1 MKILLKWINSFVY
14 SLPIQLF
21 ILSIKKNQLL
31 LIFWLLLIFI
41 VTENFGSAVGL
52 PTLFLEPEYLDQV
65 NFWSFFIVGITLGI
79 FTLSYQIT
87 SYILDSQKFSFLGA
101 LSRPFTKFLV
111 NNSIIPFL
119 FTGIYLVY
127 LVRYQLAQNISS
139 QEMWMRFSGLV
150 IGFAG
155 AATLVFIY
163 AVSTNQD
170 FFKLFAKQLNKSL
183 NRTRVV
189 RVNVIERFRETKRS
203 NVKVKF
209 YLNNLFIPTKIDTEK
224 NSISYRRQE
233 RIFNQNFRNG
243 VIIQFLILTLVF
255 VVGAFRDNQFF
266 QIPAGASLVLLFT
279 IAIMVIGAL
288 SYWLRGWTVTITFCL
303 LLLLNFLME
312 EGYLLTDYEA
322 YGLNYNTTKAP
333 YNLRTIKQKSND
345 RNYSEDVAITKIAL
359 ENWRKKFSQKPKMVF
374 ICASGGGLRASVWTM
389 RTLQIV
395 DSTLNGRLMEHTML
409 MSGASGG
416 LIGAGYFRELYLRD
430 KLSGGEID
438 VYDPKYLDNI
448 AKDNLNALMFSLVVN
463 DLFFMKG
470 KFKYENQ
477 EYHKDRGYAFEE
489 QLNKNTDFI
498 LDKPLCDYK
507 EPELLAQIPM
517 MILAPTIMN
526 DGRKL
531 FISPLN
537 VSYMTVPSIY
547 ERRFLNQKAKGIE
560 FLRFFEQQGSSNLR
574 FLTALR
580 MSASFPYITPNV
592 KLSSEPA
599 MEIIDAGLSDN
610 FGVDNA
616 VRFLYVFKDWIAKNT
631 SGVIFVSIRDTQKDK
646 PIETSLEQSF
656 FQRLTTPLGS
666 VLYNWEYSQDIHNDN
681 LVEFARSWF
690 KGPINRIEFQ
700 YVPISKSLKEIKEK
714 EARRKQGIRNK
725 NPYKIIIT
733 ERAPLSLRL
742 TQKQKNNIKRT
753 IWELRNQSS
762 LRRLQYLLRQ

>member
-1 MKILLKWINSFVY
+1 MMNMLRKFINGLVY
-14 SLPIQLF
+14 SFPVQLF
-21 ILSIKKNQLL
+21 ILNIKKNQLL
-31 LIFWLLLIFI
+31 LVFWLLLMVI
-41 VTENFGSAVGL
+41 VTEQFGSSVGL
-52 PTLFLEPEYLDQV
+52 PSLFLEPEYLDKV

-87 SYILDSQKFSFLGA
+87 SYILDSQKFNFLGG
-101 LSRPFTKFLV
+101 LPRPFTKFLI
-111 NNSIIPFL
+111 NNSTIPFL
-119 FTGIYLVY
+119 FTGVY
-127 LVRYQLAQNISS
+127 LVHLIQYQFAQRIPNEELWI
-139 QEMWMRFSGLV
+139 RFGGLV
-150 IGFAG
+150 TGFVISAS
-155 AATLVFIY
+155 LIY
-163 AVSTNQD
+163 TYSASTNKD
-170 FFKLFAKQLNKSL
+170 FFKLFASQLNKSL
-183 NRTRVV
+183 SRTRMV
-189 RVNVIERFRETKRS
+189 RVNVLERFYETKRS
-203 NVKVKF
+203 KFKVDF
-209 YLNNLFIPTKIDTEK
+209 YLNNFFIPTKLDKEK
-224 NSISYRRQE
+224 VSFSYRRHE
-233 RIFNQNFRNG
+233 RVFNQNFRNG
-243 VIIQFLILTLVF
+243 VIIQFIILTLVF

-288 SYWLRGWTVTITFCL
+288 SYWLRGWTVTITFGL
-303 LLLLNFLME
+303 LLVLNFLMK
-312 EGYLLTDYEA
+312 EGILLTDYEA
-322 YGLNYNTTKAP
+322 YGLNYSTTKAP
-333 YNLRTIKQKSND
+333 YNLRRIKNLSND
-345 RNYSEDVAITKIAL
+345 KNYSEDVSLTKIAL
-359 ENWRKKFSQKPKMVF
+359 ENWRKKFSKKPKMIF
-374 ICASGGGLRASVWTM
+374 ICTSGGGLRASVWTM

-416 LIGAGYFRELYLRD
+416 LIGASYFRELYLQD
-430 KLSGGEID
+430 KLNGGKIN
-438 VYDPKYLDNI
+438 VYDSKYLDNI

-463 DLFFMKG
+463 DLFFVKG
-470 KFKYENQ
+470 KIKFGNYQ
-477 EYHKDRGYAFEE
+477 YHKDRGYAFEE
-489 QLNKNTDFI
+489 QLNKNTDYI

-547 ERRFLNQKAKGIE
+547 QRRFLNQKAKGIE
-560 FLRFFEQQGSSNLR
+560 FLRFFDKQGSNNLR

-592 KLSSEPA
+592 KLPSNPA

-690 KGPINRIEFQ
+690 KGSINRIEFQ

-714 EARRKQGIRNK
+714 EAQLKKGTRKT
-725 NPYKIIIT
+725 NPFKIIIT

-742 TQKQKNNIKRT
+742 TQKQKENIKRT

-762 LRRLQYLLRQ
+762 LRRLQYLLR